1 MLWKRRFYPADS
13 RLRPVDIGDPDLEEE
28 RKADQR
34 DKHNDQFF
42 NPFVSTCKLTDQNQ
56 HENHHAAELDRNA
69 EQHLERNRT
78 AEDLRH
84 CGRHRCHHRRRKN
97 RVFQP
102 RRQIEAR
109 RLREALS
116 RDNAEM
122 RRIVLQKNQH
132 DRGQG
137 DHPQKLVA
145 VTRSG
150 GNVGCPVSRVDKTDR
165 DKKSRAEIAEKI
177 HARRL
182 FSFSILFHILSFLTI

>member
-1 MLWKRRFYPADS
+1 MGNTSFILAS
-13 RLRPVDIGDPDLEEE
+13 IG
-28 RKADQR
+28 
-34 DKHNDQFF
+34 
-42 NPFVSTCKLTDQNQ
+42 
-56 HENHHAAELDRNA
+56 
-69 EQHLERNRT
+69 
-78 AEDLRH
+78 
-84 CGRHRCHHRRRKN
+84 
-97 RVFQP
+97 VFLVV
-102 RRQIEAR
+102 ILLLVIILLVAKKY
-109 RLREALS
+109 L
-116 RDNAEM
+116 NAEM